1 MFVYADNA
9 ATTCVSKTALEA
21 MLPYLTE
28 NYGNPSS
35 LYAFGQKA
43 AEALAGRSM
52 SAAEGRL
59 KSRLDTLTDGDRRAV
74 EDAVATH
81 PDPPNR
87 GGPTPPFPFPSRTLP
102 AILRTLPE
110 TEEPKAAIATL
121 AQRGTGA
128 HKIC

>member
-1 MFVYADNA
+1 MFRRVDFILFEITPGASPVGVA
-9 ATTCVSKTALEA
+9 GE
-21 MLPYLTE
+21 
-28 NYGNPSS
+28 
-35 LYAFGQKA
+35 A

-59 KSRLDTLTDGDRRAV
+59 KSRLDTLSDGDRRAV

-102 AILRTLPE
+102 AILRTP
-110 TEEPKAAIATL
+110 AS
-121 AQRGTGA
+121 GA
-128 HKIC
+128 GRPLST